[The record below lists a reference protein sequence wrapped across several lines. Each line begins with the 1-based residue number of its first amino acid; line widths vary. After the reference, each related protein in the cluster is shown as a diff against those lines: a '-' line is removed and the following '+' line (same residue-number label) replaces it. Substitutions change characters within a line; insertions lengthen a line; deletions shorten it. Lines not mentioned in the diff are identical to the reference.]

1 MKKLV
6 LFLSCILCSYISFA
20 QITFERDTTKS
31 DGVTSSA
38 HIMELHVYGTNTTG
52 IVKKF
57 VWSVETINTPSAW
70 SNGLCTFPGL
80 CNNIFVGFT
89 DSFEI
94 GVDSQVLFRVEFST
108 SNTCGDGFVKVNVS
122 PSDDIRNKTPLYFIG
137 KAYCTSIADPIESDR
152 LIQLYPNPT
161 TDIIMFDAAI
171 QNSSLTIFDNSGKK
185 IEELNIEN
193 LKGFSYNVSKLSTGN
208 YYAVINDLGNNK
220 TYVKEFS
227 KN

>member
-70 SNGLCTFPGL
+70 SNALCTFPGL

-94 GVDSQVLFRVEFST
+94 GVDSQVLFRVDFYT
-108 SNTCGDGFVKVNVS
+108 SNTC
-122 PSDDIRNKTPLYFIG
+122 
-137 KAYCTSIADPIESDR
+137 
-152 LIQLYPNPT
+152 
-161 TDIIMFDAAI
+161 
-171 QNSSLTIFDNSGKK
+171 
-185 IEELNIEN
+185 
-193 LKGFSYNVSKLSTGN
+193 
-208 YYAVINDLGNNK
+208 
-220 TYVKEFS
+220 
-227 KN
+227 